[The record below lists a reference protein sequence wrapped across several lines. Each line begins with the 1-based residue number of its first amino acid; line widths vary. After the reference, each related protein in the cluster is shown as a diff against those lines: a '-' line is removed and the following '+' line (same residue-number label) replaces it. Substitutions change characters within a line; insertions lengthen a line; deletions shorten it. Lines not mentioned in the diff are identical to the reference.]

1 MYSDVP
7 STHVLFIVFLNKMWY
22 YIYINNKGTTMT
34 NKLLVAL
41 DLGNAQTKIKTQYGL
56 HVYPTSLLPRT
67 AVGGEGMLDY
77 LLPDTDVHVYHLE
90 NSDDSYIWGDDLQQF
105 NKNNQLLFSRIL
117 DNRYTNPIFK
127 LQLEFALAR
136 AIMDFPLAKDYH
148 LNIVTGVPT
157 DEHIAMRD
165 NDFEV
170 LSALLKSGKH
180 VVFVDGQRYE
190 FVVDAFTVM
199 PQPVGSVVNRV
210 VDKTGNINTKKA
222 RANWKVGDLGGRT
235 GLIDE
240 VDAMNL
246 NDSES
251 HATALGSAELIK
263 GIRQRVLREQG
274 QRLTDAGI
282 TLALRNRSASGET
295 IYHVN
300 DRKEIKI
307 TEQVNKEIDH
317 YTQLFLNEFE
327 ISSENIDNVSYIL
340 ITGGGV
346 NLINQKMFA
355 ERVPDAI
362 FEENSETANV
372 NGYYKFG
379 LNHFIEE

>member
-1 MYSDVP
+1 MA
-7 STHVLFIVFLNKMWY
+7 
-22 YIYINNKGTTMT
+22 

-77 LLPDTDVHVYHLE
+77 LLPDTDVHVYHLAD
-90 NSDDSYIWGDDLQQF
+90 SDESYIWGDDLQQF

-170 LSALLKSGKH
+170 LSTLLKSGKH
-180 VVFVDGQRYE
+180 VVFVDGQKYE

-222 RANWKVGDLGGRT
+222 RANWRVGDLGGRT

-274 QRLTDAGI
+274 KRLTDAGI

-300 DRKEIKI
+300 AREEIKI
-307 TEQVNKEIDH
+307 TEQVNKEINH

-327 ISSENIDNVSYIL
+327 NSSENIDNVSYIL

-379 LNHFIEE
+379 LNHFNEE